1 MAKGKKKNAT
11 KGATATKKN
20 SKKIP
25 IAVHRGNKKT
35 THKNTKAKKE
45 SSTVETLPDGWPV
58 TSNSQT
64 SSKSQVLKPG
74 NILHKCSG
82 RDIKLSKNSDTRPNF
97 TIGRGRFL
105 FVLPGL
111 LSLRKPF
118 ENIAK
123 DKSQDSTASTNGASA
138 SIGSTTSKLFTL
150 GKVRNLETNQ
160 PILEIPLPNGQL
172 LSFQGRKVQTTS
184 RYLVLTCK
192 TSGAVNCRHV
202 LQEMVV
208 FGDHSMNESENDI
221 SAENNISVEKEAATE
236 DQAFHHYGGSE
247 RALDGNRLIRG
258 VKRSRSTGT
267 SSAKTGLSFS
277 QESIDTTATSSS
289 KGDKGEN
296 DVPVSDQSNDEEKEK
311 EKEKNVIH
319 LDDSNSSNDSDEEAF
334 KTSSSMKEALP
345 PRKRSSRS
353 IASKKISYT
362 FDDSEDEMKPE
373 GDSDA
378 SGESSNDGKDNED
391 NNSSESEIE
400 AKPKPKPT
408 VKPKRGRRSNTKT
421 IDLTE
426 SDENNIK
433 KAKNSASASTKLTT
447 TSVMKKEEARKRK
460 SVASK
465 PCAQSRLSTPSRS
478 PSFRKRRKGVSP
490 ASRKKTPLSLAGGEL
505 SLKMDDDDEF
515 IFIE

>member
-311 EKEKNVIH
+311 EKNVIH